1 MSQLSTPPS
10 QHDELFIY
18 HSGGFAVRLDGDST
32 PFRRAEPDVI
42 ANMLRNDGVFASVAS
57 HFWRA
62 QLAHYGLPSNLDT
75 KEAKCLLQRAI
86 HCGSLRVPK
95 DILELENELAERW
108 VVDHCFSSVSDTEEA
123 EHLLQREKHRGSLC
137 VPEDISDL
145 EDRLRELRA
154 AENTKTPREPCS
166 KCSHSIYHRS

>member
-1 MSQLSTPPS
+1 MSQPSTPPP

-42 ANMLRNDGVFASVAS
+42 ANMLRNDGVFASDTS

-86 HCGSLRVPK
+86 HHGSLRVPK
-95 DILELENELAERW
+95 DILKIEKELEERW
-108 VVDHCFSSVSDTEEA
+108 IDNGFSSGSDIGEA